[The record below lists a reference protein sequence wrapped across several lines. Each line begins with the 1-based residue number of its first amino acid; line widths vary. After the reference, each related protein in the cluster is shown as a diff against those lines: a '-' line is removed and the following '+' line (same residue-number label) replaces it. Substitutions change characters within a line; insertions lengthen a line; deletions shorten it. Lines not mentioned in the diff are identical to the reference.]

1 MGHLVTNINLF
12 TASKPSLA
20 HMPVLDILR
29 LIRSTNVGAVTFFQL
44 IERYGTAAKALEQL
58 PELSARGG
66 RKQPLVPYPKSQAE
80 TEIEKVATHGARMVA
95 YGSADYPRLLMT
107 IDDPP
112 PLLTIMGHAHWWS
125 GNQLVAMVGA
135 RNASANGCNFAGT
148 LARELGEHGLVV
160 VSGLARGIDTFAHKG
175 ALKSGTVAVVAGGI
189 DQIYPPE
196 NKQLFAEIAERGAI
210 ISEQPFGQAPFHS
223 SFPSRN
229 RIIAGMTLG
238 TVVVEAALKSGSLI
252 TARNALDY
260 HREVFAVPGSP
271 MDPRAKGCNQLIRDG
286 ATMVESAHDVI
297 NQLHHIPAATL
308 NETSTVT
315 YTPQIIEPNE
325 AELHVARASIIEK
338 LGINPV
344 SVDELLSQCHVS
356 LGVALTIMLEL
367 ELAGRLTRHPGNQ
380 VSLRQEAM
388 QEEWVG

>member
-1 MGHLVTNINLF
+1 MLNLF
-12 TASKPSLA
+12 PTQKPSLA
-20 HMPVLDILR
+20 HMPLVDVLR
-29 LIRSTNVGAVTFFQL
+29 LIRSTNVGAITFFRL
-44 IERYGTAAKALEQL
+44 IERYGTAAKALEKL

-66 RKQPLVPYPKSQAE
+66 SRQPLVPYSKSKAE
-80 TEIEKVATHGARMVA
+80 TEIERMEMFGARMVTFGA
-95 YGSADYPRLLMT
+95 SDYPALLMG

-112 PLLTIMGHAHWWS
+112 PLLTIMGHAHLWS
-125 GNQLVAMVGA
+125 SNQLVAMVGA

-148 LARELGEHGLVV
+148 LARELGEQGLVV

-196 NKQLFAEIAERGAI
+196 NKQLFAELAERGAI

-286 ATMVESAHDVI
+286 ATMVESVNDII
-297 NQLHHIPAATL
+297 NQLQHITPATL
-308 NETSTVT
+308 NESKTSVYQT
-315 YTPQIIEPNE
+315 QIVEPDE
-325 AELHVARASIIEK
+325 AELHVARKALIEK

-380 VSLRQEAM
+380 VSLRQEAI
-388 QEEWVG
+388 QEEWAG